1 MAMCASWRR
10 RLSAVAAAIAIVGA
24 PAGIIASSTVHL
36 GGPLAGQVCP
46 NGTNWDVIT
55 NSCQ

>member
-1 MAMCASWRR
+1 MCASWRR

-24 PAGIIASSTVHL
+24 PVGIIASSTVHL
-36 GGPLAGQVCP
+36 GGSLAGQVCP